1 MNKGKK
7 KLTDQADLDD
17 WAGGR
22 RGRNYSFVAW
32 KQYYKIQHDGEEE
45 SDEMYPDENESV
57 ISGAETEDQKGAVDW
72 QYDDNNTE
80 LDFGNRSPF
89 EEIESDSIISKRQK
103 GSGSLLSSRLG
114 RQSED
119 IKNRSP

>member
-45 SDEMYPDENESV
+45 NDEMYPDENESV
-57 ISGAETEDQKGAVDW
+57 ISGAETEDQKGAVD
-72 QYDDNNTE
+72 
-80 LDFGNRSPF
+80 
-89 EEIESDSIISKRQK
+89 
-103 GSGSLLSSRLG
+103 
-114 RQSED
+114 
-119 IKNRSP
+119 